1 MPTTSNFVHLLII
14 FENHI
19 CEDQKDSS
27 TCHANYTLSD
37 IFSCLRKSIASVL
50 SPTVRENDLL
60 NFIGDKDIF
69 YHGNS
74 SKEITERFGEGG

>member
-1 MPTTSNFVHLLII
+1 MPTNLNFVHFLIT

-27 TCHANYTLSD
+27 TCHANCTLSD
-37 IFSCLRKSIASVL
+37 IFSCLASVL

-60 NFIGDKDIF
+60 NFIGDKNIF